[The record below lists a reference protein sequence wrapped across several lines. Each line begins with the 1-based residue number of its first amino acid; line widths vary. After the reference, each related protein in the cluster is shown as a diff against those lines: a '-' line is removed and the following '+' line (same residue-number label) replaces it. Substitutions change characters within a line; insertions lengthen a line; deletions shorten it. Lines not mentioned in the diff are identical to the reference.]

1 MFVKPVERDNA
12 RRLRQDEGR
21 SIREIAA
28 ILGVSVSTVSRWT
41 ADITLSPEFTE
52 ALRQRNPTLNGRLR
66 GVHVQSAAKRTIRL
80 GHQAH
85 GRGLARCP
93 TQLHLAGCMLHW
105 AEGSKKRNR
114 VTLTNS
120 DPDLLAPFVRFLRE
134 CYNVAADKFA
144 LSVNCHL
151 NNGLDLAE
159 IEAWWLARLG
169 LPTATLR
176 KATVNRASR
185 ASRWRRNVLVYGT
198 ASVTVNST
206 AIVQSIYGAIQEYAG
221 IERPEWVDGRLPS
234 VAPP

>member
-1 MFVKPVERDNA
+1 MFVKPIERETA
-12 RRLRQDEGR
+12 RRLRRNEGR

-41 ADITLSPEFTE
+41 ADITLSAEFTE
-52 ALRQRNPTLNGRLR
+52 ALRQRNPALNGRLR
-66 GVHVQSAAKRTIRL
+66 GVHVQSAAKRTVRL
-80 GHQAH
+80 RHQVH
-85 GRGLARCP
+85 GRDLARCP
-93 TQLHLAGCMLHW
+93 TRLHLAGCTLHW

-120 DPDLLAPFVRFLRE
+120 DPDLVALFVRFLCE
-134 CYNVAADKFA
+134 CYDVPPDRIT

-151 NNGLDLAE
+151 NNGLDLEE

-169 LPTATLR
+169 LPTASLR
-176 KATVNRASR
+176 KATVNTVSR

-221 IERPEWVDGRLPS
+221 IERP
-234 VAPP
+234 A